1 MLQGLKR
8 GIRMQYK
15 TPRDIPQY
23 QASGRERLEALAA
36 FAEGL
41 SADWISFTNW
51 RSCLVGLA
59 AKDPWFVAQGL
70 NLEYDERVN
79 ECRPEYAGRTD
90 WMAVSKFFEIS
101 VDIARQLLDPSGDNG
116 ELHPSRIDVAHKLRS
131 YLASAPVTPMII
143 VTKPAISV

>member
-1 MLQGLKR
+1 MKY
-8 GIRMQYK
+8 M

-36 FAEGL
+36 FVEGL
-41 SADWISFTNW
+41 SADWVSFANW

-70 NLEYDERVN
+70 SLEYDERVN
-79 ECRPEYAGRTD
+79 ECRPAYAGRTD

-101 VDIARQLLDPSGDNG
+101 VDNARQLLEPSGYNG
-116 ELHPSRIDVAHKLRS
+116 ELHPSRFDVAHKLRS
-131 YLASAPVTPMII
+131 YLASVPVTPMII
-143 VTKPAISV
+143 VTMPAISV